1 MEPKNRQVFL
11 TPTDGRYYNN
21 SMQTILTG
29 VRANEEPTI
38 GNFLG
43 AYTPMINLAKEH
55 ADDSQINMFV
65 PDLHSF
71 TTPIDH
77 DKFYAQIIKGIKYY
91 IAAGLD
97 INNPNV
103 HIYRQSRVP
112 AHCELC
118 WILDCFTPFGEAS
131 RMTQFKEKSTEHSQN
146 VTVGLFNY
154 PILMAADILLYDAKY
169 IPLGE
174 DQFQHLELARNIAI
188 RMNNKFKE
196 ELFTIPA
203 AEKEQVKFMRLE
215 KGLRIRSLTDPSK
228 KMSKSSTVEKS
239 KVSLSDDPKVA
250 AKKIMSATTD
260 SEGVIR
266 FDMINQPGISNLM
279 QIESLLSNRPLQDII
294 NDWAGQTSYGDL
306 KRKVADS
313 VEHFLADFQ
322 EKVANI
328 SDEQVEEILQRG
340 EAYANEV
347 ANTKLHKIQIVIGLR
362 K

>member
-1 MEPKNRQVFL
+1 ME
-11 TPTDGRYYNN
+11 
-21 SMQTILTG
+21 TILTG
-29 VRANEEPTI
+29 VRVNEEPTI

-43 AYTPMINLAKEH
+43 AYAPMINLSREH
-55 ADDSQINMFV
+55 AEDQVNFFV

-77 DKFYAQIIKGIKYY
+77 SKLYDQTIKAIKYY

-97 INNPNV
+97 VNNPNI

-112 AHCELC
+112 AHAELC
-118 WILDCFTPFGEAS
+118 WILDCFTPYGEAS
-131 RMTQFKEKSTEHSQN
+131 RMTQFKEKGSEHPDA

-188 RMNNKFKE
+188 RMNNKFE
-196 ELFTIPA
+196 QELFTLPA
-203 AEKEQVKFMRLE
+203 PEKDQVKFMHLE
-215 KGLRIRSLTDPSK
+215 KGLRIRSLTEPNK
-228 KMSKSSTVEKS
+228 KMSKSAENERS
-239 KVSLSDDPKVA
+239 KILLCDDPKHA

-266 FDMINQPGISNLM
+266 FDMINQPGISNLLT
-279 QIESLLSNRPLQDII
+279 IESLLTNRDIQDVIA
-294 NDWAGQTSYGDL
+294 DWAGQTSYGDL
-306 KRKVADS
+306 KRKVAET
-313 VEHFLADFQ
+313 VMHFLSDFQ
-322 EKVANI
+322 ERVNNI
-328 SDEQVEEILQRG
+328 SDSDVEAILEKGEQ
-340 EAYANEV
+340 YANEV
-347 ANTKLHKIQIVIGLR
+347 ANKKLRQVQKAVGLY

>member
-1 MEPKNRQVFL
+1 
-11 TPTDGRYYNN
+11 
-21 SMQTILTG
+21 MQTILTG
-29 VRANEEPTI
+29 VRVNEEPTI

-43 AYTPMINLAKEH
+43 AYTPMINLSHEH
-55 ADDSQINMFV
+55 AADSQINFFV

-77 DKFYAQIIKGIKYY
+77 STLYANTIKGIKYY

-97 INNPNV
+97 VNNPNV

-112 AHCELC
+112 AHAELA

-131 RMTQFKEKSTEHSQN
+131 RMTQFKEKGSEHPDA

-154 PILMAADILLYDAKY
+154 PILMAADILLYDANY

-174 DQFQHLELARNIAI
+174 DQFQHLELTRNIAI
-188 RMNNKFKE
+188 RMNNKFSE

-203 AEKEQVKFMRLE
+203 DEKAQVKFMHLE
-215 KGLRIRSLTDPSK
+215 KGLRIRSLVDPTK
-228 KMSKSSTVEKS
+228 KMSKSSKNERS
-239 KVSLSDDPKVA
+239 KISLNDDPKHA

-266 FDMINQPGISNLM
+266 FDMINQPGISNLLT
-279 QIESLLSNRPLQDII
+279 IEALLNNRDIQDVIA
-294 NDWAGQTSYGDL
+294 DYAGQTSYGDL
-306 KRKVADS
+306 KHKVADS
-313 VEHFLADFQ
+313 VQHFLEDFQ
-322 EKVANI
+322 AKVAAI
-328 SDEQVEEILQRG
+328 SDEQVEQIMQQG

-347 ANTKLHKIQIVIGLR
+347 ANKKLHLVQKAVGLR

>member
-1 MEPKNRQVFL
+1 
-11 TPTDGRYYNN
+11 
-21 SMQTILTG
+21 MQTILTG
-29 VRANEEPTI
+29 VRVNEEPTI

-43 AYTPMINLAKEH
+43 AYTPMINLSHEH
-55 ADDSQINMFV
+55 AADSQINFFV

-77 DKFYAQIIKGIKYY
+77 STLYANTIKGIKYY

-112 AHCELC
+112 AHAELA

-131 RMTQFKEKSTEHSQN
+131 RMTQFKEKGSEHPDA

-154 PILMAADILLYDAKY
+154 PILMAADILLYDANY

-174 DQFQHLELARNIAI
+174 DQFQHLELTRNIAI
-188 RMNNKFKE
+188 RMNNKFGD
-196 ELFTIPA
+196 ELFTVPA
-203 AEKEQVKFMRLE
+203 DEKAQVKFMHLE
-215 KGLRIRSLTDPSK
+215 KGLRIRSLVDPTK
-228 KMSKSSTVEKS
+228 KMSKSSENERS
-239 KVSLSDDPKVA
+239 KISLNDDPKHA

-266 FDMINQPGISNLM
+266 FDMINQPGISNLLT
-279 QIESLLSNRPLQDII
+279 IEALLNNRDIQDVIA
-294 NDWAGQTSYGDL
+294 DWAGQTSYGDL
-306 KRKVADS
+306 KHKVADS
-313 VEHFLADFQ
+313 VQHFLEDFQ
-322 EKVANI
+322 EKVAAI
-328 SDEQVEEILQRG
+328 SDEQVEQIMQQG

-347 ANTKLHKIQIVIGLR
+347 ANKKLHLVQKAVGLR

>member
-1 MEPKNRQVFL
+1 
-11 TPTDGRYYNN
+11 
-21 SMQTILTG
+21 MQTILTG
-29 VRANEEPTI
+29 VRVNEEPTI

-43 AYTPMINLAKEH
+43 AYTPMINLSHEH
-55 ADDSQINMFV
+55 AADSQINFFV

-77 DKFYAQIIKGIKYY
+77 SQLYANTIKGIKYY

-112 AHCELC
+112 AHAELA

-131 RMTQFKEKSTEHSQN
+131 RMTQFKEKGSEHPDA

-154 PILMAADILLYDAKY
+154 PILMAADILLYDANY

-174 DQFQHLELARNIAI
+174 DQFQHLELTRNIAI
-188 RMNNKFKE
+188 RMNNKFGG
-196 ELFTIPA
+196 ELFTVPA
-203 AEKEQVKFMRLE
+203 DEKAQVKFMHLE
-215 KGLRIRSLTDPSK
+215 KGLRIRSLVDPTK
-228 KMSKSSTVEKS
+228 KMSKSSENERS
-239 KVSLSDDPKVA
+239 KISLNDDPKHA

-266 FDMINQPGISNLM
+266 FDMINQPGISNLLT
-279 QIESLLSNRPLQDII
+279 IEALLNNRDIQDVIA
-294 NDWAGQTSYGDL
+294 DYAGQTSYGDL
-306 KRKVADS
+306 KHKVADS
-313 VEHFLADFQ
+313 VQHFLEDFQ
-322 EKVANI
+322 AKVAAI
-328 SDEQVEEILQRG
+328 TDEQVEQIMQQG

-347 ANTKLHKIQIVIGLR
+347 ANKKLHLVQKAVGLR

>member
-1 MEPKNRQVFL
+1 
-11 TPTDGRYYNN
+11 
-21 SMQTILTG
+21 MQTILTG

-43 AYTPMINLAKEH
+43 AYKSMVNLANEH
-55 ADDSQINMFV
+55 SANSNINMFV

-77 DKFYAQIIKGIKYY
+77 SKLYAQVIKGIKYY

-97 INNPNV
+97 ANNPNI
-103 HIYRQSRVP
+103 HIYRQSHVP
-112 AHCELC
+112 AHSELA
-118 WILDCFTPFGEAS
+118 WILDCFTYFGEAS
-131 RMTQFKEKSTEHSQN
+131 RMTQFKEKSEEHADAI
-146 VTVGLFNY
+146 TVGLFNY

-174 DQFQHLELARNIAI
+174 DQFQHLELTRDIAT
-188 RMNNKFKE
+188 RLNNKFGE
-196 ELFTIPA
+196 DLFTIPA
-203 AEKEQVKFMRLE
+203 PEKEQVKFMHLE
-215 KGLRIRSLTDPSK
+215 HGLRIRNLVDPSK
-228 KMSKSSTVEKS
+228 KMSKSSENEKT
-239 KVSLSDDPKVA
+239 KISLSDDPKAA

-266 FDMINQPGISNLM
+266 FDMINQPGISNLLT
-279 QIESLLSNRPLQDII
+279 IEALLTDRNIQDVIA
-294 NDWAGQTSYGDL
+294 DWAGQTSYGDL
-306 KRKVADS
+306 KRKVADT

-328 SDEQVEEILQRG
+328 TDEQVEQVLAKG
-340 EAYANEV
+340 EEYANRV
-347 ANTKLHKIQIVIGLR
+347 ANAKLAKVQKAVGLI

>member
-1 MEPKNRQVFL
+1 
-11 TPTDGRYYNN
+11 
-21 SMQTILTG
+21 MQTILTG
-29 VRANEEPTI
+29 VRANEEPTL

-43 AYTPMINLAKEH
+43 AYLPMINLAHEH
-55 ADDSQINMFV
+55 AEDSQVNFFV

-77 DKFYAQIIKGIKYY
+77 KKLYDQVIKGVKYY

-97 INNPNV
+97 VNHPNV
-103 HIYRQSRVP
+103 HIYRQSHVP
-112 AHCELC
+112 AHAELA

-131 RMTQFKEKSTEHSQN
+131 RMTQFKEKGSEHPDA

-154 PILMAADILLYDAKY
+154 PVLMAADILLYDAKY

-188 RMNNKFKE
+188 RINNKFDAE
-196 ELFTIPA
+196 IFTIPA
-203 AEKEQVKFMRLE
+203 SEAEQVKFMHLE
-215 KGLRIRSLTDPSK
+215 KGLRIRSLVDPTK
-228 KMSKSSTVEKS
+228 KMSKSSENERS
-239 KVSLSDDPKVA
+239 KISLNDDPKHA

-266 FDMINQPGISNLM
+266 FDMINQPGISNLL
-279 QIESLLSNRPLQDII
+279 QIESLLAHRELQDVIS
-294 NDWAGQTSYGDL
+294 DWAGQTSYGDL
-306 KRKVADS
+306 KHKVADS

-322 EKVANI
+322 EKVASI
-328 SDEQVEEILQRG
+328 SDEDVEAILADG
-340 EAYANEV
+340 EKYANEV
-347 ANTKLHKIQIVIGLR
+347 ANAKLHKVQKYVGLR

>member
-1 MEPKNRQVFL
+1 
-11 TPTDGRYYNN
+11 
-21 SMQTILTG
+21 MQTILTG
-29 VRANEEPTI
+29 IRANEEPTL

-43 AYTPMINLAKEH
+43 AYLPMINLAHEH
-55 ADDSQINMFV
+55 ANDSQINMFI

-77 DKFYAQIIKGIKYY
+77 SKLYAQVIKGVKYY
-91 IAAGLD
+91 LAAGLD
-97 INNPNV
+97 ADNPNI
-103 HIYRQSRVP
+103 HIYRQSHVP
-112 AHCELC
+112 AHAELA

-131 RMTQFKEKSTEHSQN
+131 RMTQFKEKGSEHPDA

-188 RMNNKFKE
+188 RMNNKFAA
-196 ELFTIPA
+196 ELFTVPA
-203 AEKEQVKFMRLE
+203 AEAEQVKFMHLE
-215 KGLRIRSLTDPSK
+215 KGLRIRSLTDPTK
-228 KMSKSSTVEKS
+228 KMSKSSENERS
-239 KVSLSDDPKVA
+239 KISLNDQPKQA

-266 FDMINQPGISNLM
+266 FDMINQPGVSNLL
-279 QIESLLSNRPLQDII
+279 QIESLLTHRDLQDVIS
-294 NDWAGQTSYGDL
+294 DWAGQTSYGDL
-306 KRKVADS
+306 KHKVADS

-322 EKVANI
+322 ARVADI
-328 SDEQVEEILQRG
+328 SDDNVEAVLANG
-340 EAYANEV
+340 EAYANQV
-347 ANTKLHKIQIVIGLR
+347 ANAKLHQVQQHLGLR